1 MRWIRQHIRSATW
14 LALAALAV
22 QVVVTFGHVHAER
35 FSTPSAGATAIAA
48 AELQA
53 SDMAKGAGP
62 PPTRPFRAPGADS
75 FCAICASIGLLGAL
89 VLPVAHKLAPARVL
103 VRINEVNAADTNTA
117 GELRSS
123 SPARAPPVA

>member
-35 FSTPSAGATAIAA
+35 FSAPSASATAIAA
-48 AELQA
+48 AGA
-53 SDMAKGAGP
+53 SDKAKGAGG
-62 PPTRPFRAPGADS
+62 PTQPYRATGADS
-75 FCAICASIGLLGAL
+75 FCAVCASIDLLGAL
-89 VLPVAHKLAPARVL
+89 VLPAAQKLAPARVI
-103 VRINEVNAADTNTA
+103 VRINKVNSAGTNTA

>member
-35 FSTPSAGATAIAA
+35 FSAPSASATAVAA
-48 AELQA
+48 AGA
-53 SDMAKGAGP
+53 SDKAKAADGP
-62 PPTRPFRAPGADS
+62 TQPYRARGADS
-75 FCAICASIGLLGAL
+75 FCAICASIGLLGTL
-89 VLPVAHKLAPARVL
+89 VLPAAQKLTPARVI
-103 VRINEVNAADTNTA
+103 VRISKAKSAGTNTA
-117 GELRSS
+117 GGLRSS